1 MATVPLARLVGI
13 NLQRLRREAG
23 ATQKQLAA
31 AVTHRGLPWT
41 VDHISR
47 AERGRWSPDPVQ
59 LLLLAAALDG
69 LPGSRG
75 PVTVADL
82 FAAGE
87 PGAEVTVALTDTAAV
102 PAAAIAA
109 ILRGGAAGPL
119 LPEGAQEETVRVPV
133 RGRRRGYAAVDRR
146 VAAELGWDAET
157 MLAASR
163 AVWGRS
169 LSEERAARIARI
181 SAVRGVELSTSD
193 KAAITAELKDV
204 LARR

>member
-1 MATVPLARLVGI
+1 MAPVPLARLVGT
-13 NLQRLRREAG
+13 NLQRLRHDAG

-31 AVTHRGLPWT
+31 AVTRRGLPWT
-41 VDHISR
+41 VGHVSR
-47 AERGRWSPDPVQ
+47 AERGLWSPDPVQ
-59 LLLLAAALDG
+59 LLMLAAALDG
-69 LPGSRG
+69 LLGGRA

-87 PGAEVTVALTDTAAV
+87 PAAEVALTDTAAV
-102 PAAAIAA
+102 PAAAIVE

-119 LPEGAQEETVRVPV
+119 LPEGAQEETARVPV

-146 VAAELGWDAET
+146 VAAELGLDAET

-163 AVWGRS
+163 AAWGRS

-193 KAAITAELKDV
+193 KAAVTAELKDA
-204 LARR
+204 LTRR